1 MKKMLMTVFGLITAV
16 SFAGEGKHLFILS
29 GQSNMARFD
38 PNVSFTPAVE
48 KEFGK
53 ENVIVVKNA
62 QGGQPIRRWYKAWK
76 DEKGVAPESTG
87 DLYDRLMA
95 EVKPAIDGQMIDTV
109 TFIWMQGER
118 DAREKHGGIYESNLQ
133 GLVEQLSSDLK
144 RNDIDVVIGR
154 ISDFGLKSRNPA
166 EWIKVRDAQV
176 HFAET
181 YPRGAWIDTD
191 DCNTG
196 MNSQGKDVV
205 DDLHMSVDGYK
216 LMGERY
222 AEKAIRLIK
231 NNQKK

>member
-1 MKKMLMTVFGLITAV
+1 MKNLAVVVSILAAAV

-53 ENVIVVKNA
+53 ENVIVVKDA
-62 QGGQPIRRWYKAWK
+62 LGGQPISRWYKDWK
-76 DEKGVAPESTG
+76 DADGVAPESTG
-87 DLYDRLMA
+87 DLYDRLMDI
-95 EVKPAIDGQMIDTV
+95 VNPAIEEQKIATV

-118 DAREKHGGIYESNLQ
+118 DAREKNGSVYEKSLK
-133 GLVEQLSSDLK
+133 GLVDQLGKDLS
-144 RNDIDVVIGR
+144 RDDINVVVGR
-154 ISDFGLKSRNPA
+154 ISDFDLENKRYPD
-166 EWIKVRDAQV
+166 WTKVREAQV
-176 HFAET
+176 HFAENF
-181 YPRGAWIDTD
+181 PRGAWIDTD

-196 MNSQGKDVV
+196 LNHQGKNVT

-222 AEKAIRLIK
+222 AEKAIELIK
-231 NNQKK
+231 K